1 MVQIENASE
10 NEKEEKK
17 MIDDLRCRN
26 GNLEILCSRTA
37 IVREEL

>member
-17 MIDDLRCRN
+17 MIKSGKTIAITNRKAVVERQQQLR
-26 GNLEILCSRTA
+26 I
-37 IVREEL
+37 